1 MKKLNKGG
9 LTLSDKIEEI
19 LKNFRKKVYR
29 KVIEFFEIISIVR
42 KVPPEVSIEILANVL
57 ATHMLL
63 VAKLAYEL
71 KENGMDKKQLEKIID
86 DTIRL
91 SFERDFER
99 VSNSP
104 AVAESIKLSIL
115 ELTNELEKAKKE
127 QLH

>member
-1 MKKLNKGG
+1 M
-9 LTLSDKIEEI
+9 EEI
-19 LKNFRKKVYR
+19 LKNFRQKIYR
-29 KVIEFFEIISIVR
+29 RVIEFFGLMLVVR
-42 KVPPEVSIEILANVL
+42 KEPPEIVIEILANVL